1 MRRTFYTDGSCYNN
15 GKENAY
21 GSAAWVEVRG
31 EEIIAKG
38 ARAFSPAPP
47 TPTNIRMELT
57 AVIDALHQ
65 CTPEDDVT
73 LYSDSAY
80 VVNGM
85 NQGWYNN
92 WMRTG
97 KTSTGKIPANLD
109 LWRKLVR
116 AYERVGS
123 VTFIHIKGH
132 QGHRFNEAVDALA
145 SESVNDLM
153 EKMKGAY
160 YGPETT

>member
-1 MRRTFYTDGSCYNN
+1 MNRVFYTDGSCYNN
-15 GKENAY
+15 GKVNAF
-21 GSAAWVEVRG
+21 GSAAWAEVRDN
-31 EEIIAKG
+31 EVLAQG
-38 ARAFSPAPP
+38 ARSFTPAPP

-65 CTPEDDVT
+65 CGPEDTVT
-73 LYSDSAY
+73 IYSDSAY

-116 AYERVGS
+116 AYERVGA

-132 QGHRFNEAVDALA
+132 QGNRFNEVVDALA
-145 SESVNDLM
+145 SQSVNELM
-153 EKMKGAY
+153 DKLKGVQNES
-160 YGPETT
+160 ET